1 MLFFC
6 MLVFEYLKIYNETIR
21 DLLMPGSAL
30 PIREDPGKG
39 VVVPG
44 LSLHKV
50 RISVISYNFCLIFKL
65 LRVSA

>member
-1 MLFFC
+1 
-6 MLVFEYLKIYNETIR
+6 
-21 DLLMPGSAL
+21 MPGSAL